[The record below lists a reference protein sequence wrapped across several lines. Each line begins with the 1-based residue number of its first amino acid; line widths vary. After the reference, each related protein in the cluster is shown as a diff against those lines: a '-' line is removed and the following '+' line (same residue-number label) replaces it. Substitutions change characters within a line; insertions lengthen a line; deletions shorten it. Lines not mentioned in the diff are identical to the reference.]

1 MAESLKENIE
11 IGFNYKIIDDSF
23 NITTSVKKKNY
34 ISSVSIRAAHPL
46 VIINSIYNF
55 RLSFSI
61 FFFYNL

>member
-34 ISSVSIRAAHPL
+34 IFFFDKNL
-46 VIINSIYNF
+46 N
-55 RLSFSI
+55 LSI
-61 FFFYNL
+61 FPKLWIFISGEMYNC